1 MLVRRIY
8 SIVKIS
14 GSFRSLTSV
23 SQVTKTISSNIC
35 RRCFH
40 RYYSVQATQD
50 LPQPVFLQ
58 AEKYPN
64 KVAIIDQH
72 GSFKYQDLLH
82 YSKTL
87 SQEIIDQVNGDSKH
101 KTLPENTHVAFL
113 CNNDVSYVV
122 AQWATWMA
130 GGVAVPLCKS
140 HPQNELEYVIQDAQC
155 SIVLTTAD
163 HHQKI
168 EPITKKLSIPLRV
181 LEKENYTGYYEADQ
195 NAWFIDQQ
203 TSLDCKNLVKHN
215 NYKNQSSLIIYTS
228 GTTGRPKGVVLT
240 FGNIHCNITGM
251 MSAWEWTSNDV
262 ILHVLPLHHVHGV
275 VNALMVPLYCGATC
289 VMLPKF
295 DERVVWE
302 KLAVKRKTGID
313 ITIFMAV
320 PTIYAKLIEYYEKSE
335 EENQLASQFL
345 SASLENI
352 RLMVSGSAALPR
364 TVMDKWK
371 AISGHTLLERYG
383 MTELGMVLTNP
394 LHGERIPGAVGHP
407 FPGVRVAISK
417 PNVYS
422 TNSYDV
428 IAKGNSTNTNVTK
441 GMEGEQGELLVKGP
455 TVFKEYWKN
464 PSATKS
470 SFTKDGWFKTG
481 DTAVYTDGVYRI
493 MGRTSVDII
502 KSGGYKISAL
512 DIERHLLEHPDILE
526 CVVVGL
532 HDITWGQKVAA
543 VIVTKSKQNLKLFD
557 LKSWCRD
564 KLPSYQI
571 PSELKNVSEIPKNAM
586 GKVNKKEIVKQLFNG
601 RKV

>member
-1 MLVRRIY
+1 MYTSATAGRPKVHRI
-8 SIVKIS
+8 
-14 GSFRSLTSV
+14 
-23 SQVTKTISSNIC
+23 
-35 RRCFH
+35 
-40 RYYSVQATQD
+40 
-50 LPQPVFLQ
+50 
-58 AEKYPN
+58 
-64 KVAIIDQH
+64 
-72 GSFKYQDLLH
+72 
-82 YSKTL
+82 
-87 SQEIIDQVNGDSKH
+87 DSKP
-101 KTLPENTHVAFL
+101 KYIYILV
-113 CNNDVSYVV
+113 
-122 AQWATWMA
+122 
-130 GGVAVPLCKS
+130 
-140 HPQNELEYVIQDAQC
+140 ELQGD
-155 SIVLTTAD
+155 L
-163 HHQKI
+163 
-168 EPITKKLSIPLRV
+168 
-181 LEKENYTGYYEADQ
+181 
-195 NAWFIDQQ
+195 
-203 TSLDCKNLVKHN
+203 
-215 NYKNQSSLIIYTS
+215 S

-240 FGNIHCNITGM
+240 YGNIHCNITGM
-251 MSAWEWTSNDV
+251 ISAWEWTSNDV

-295 DERVVWE
+295 DEKVVWE

-345 SASLENI
+345 SASCENI
-352 RLMVSGSAALPR
+352 RLMVSGSAALPK

-371 AISGHTLLERYG
+371 VISGHTLLERYG

-394 LHGERIPGAVGHP
+394 LHGERIPGAVGNP

-428 IAKGNSTNTNVTK
+428 IAKGNSTTTNVTK

-464 PSATKS
+464 PSASKS

-481 DTAVYTDGVYRI
+481 DTAVFKDGVYRI

-512 DIERHLLEHPDILE
+512 DIERHLLEHPDISE

-532 HDITWGQKVAA
+532 PDITWGQRVAA
-543 VIVTKSKQNLKLFD
+543 VIVTKSNHHLKLFD

-571 PSELKNVSEIPKNAM
+571 PSELKNVSEIPRNAM